1 MDEFNRI
8 VEFAIRKD
16 VELYTNMPSGWR
28 KVIGAVTTPRGSTW
42 ICNRKSYFSGE
53 RKRALL
59 VKEDCLGVE
68 GGSNR

>member
-1 MDEFNRI
+1 MDVMDEFNRI

-28 KVIGAVTTPRGSTW
+28 KVIGAVTAPRGSTW
-42 ICNRKSYFSGE
+42 ICNGKSYFSGK

-59 VKEDCLGVE
+59 VK
-68 GGSNR
+68 